1 MRKINSRTIWIFPIL
16 YQSKREREK
25 VRIIIDIEIVNV
37 YEDARWKKA
46 ETVIARSSYKRN
58 HPRNVKII
66 SKTKKKTSHEDKDK
80 EATVKWVRS
89 SWIKDKN

>member
-46 ETVIARSSYKRN
+46 KTVIARSSYKRN
-58 HPRNVKII
+58 HSRNVKII